1 MLNVGSC
8 NSKAAVLLTAEFLR
22 RWRSCTSLVVCDLY
36 LFCQPSPRLP
46 NAEAFYPKAAQVC
59 REAGRTQ
66 LLSDLEARVGKLAD
80 LEARLDKSN
89 KQEAR
94 LDKSTRGNKRKKQHK
109 DKDERNSKIVGL
121 CGAGQ
126 WEEALQLFSE
136 MSLAKATPR
145 QKTYSCLVYALQQS
159 QQWQLVL
166 HLLGDMPAGMT
177 TDKMVDAIFF
187 DRTIGLEGL
196 TSLLC
201 EMRVRKVT
209 PNAALLTECIVA
221 CGVAQEWQR
230 ALDVLGDRPTTVTYT
245 AAISACDSGNE
256 PLQAL
261 ALLQEMHQ
269 KEITPNSYTYTS
281 ALAACCRGGYWQFA
295 LHLLGDMPAGMTT
308 DKMAD
313 AIFFDRTI
321 GLEGLTSLLCEM
333 RVRKVTPNA
342 ALLTEC
348 IVACG
353 VAQEWQRALDVLG
366 DRRTTSTYSA
376 AISAC
381 DRGNE
386 PLQALA
392 LLQDMQQK
400 EIAPNSYTYTGALA
414 ACRRGGYWQFA
425 LQLLQQMKEAQLAP
439 AIENYG
445 AALSACSAPRSHS
458 VGLCSH
464 SLNIF
469 VQTFR
474 CMWLSWRSAT
484 IVSFIMFRT

>member
-1 MLNVGSC
+1 MQSSCAVG
-8 NSKAAVLLTAEFLR
+8 
-22 RWRSCTSLVVCDLY
+22 DLAY
-36 LFCQPSPRLP
+36 HLWYAIFIFFCQPSPRLP
-46 NAEAFYPKAAQVC
+46 NAEEFYPKAAQVC

-109 DKDERNSKIVGL
+109 DKDKRNSKIVGL

-230 ALDVLGDRPTTVTYT
+230 ALDVLGDR
-245 AAISACDSGNE
+245 
-256 PLQAL
+256 
-261 ALLQEMHQ
+261 
-269 KEITPNSYTYTS
+269 
-281 ALAACCRGGYWQFA
+281 
-295 LHLLGDMPAGMTT
+295 
-308 DKMAD
+308 
-313 AIFFDRTI
+313 
-321 GLEGLTSLLCEM
+321 
-333 RVRKVTPNA
+333 
-342 ALLTEC
+342 
-348 IVACG
+348 
-353 VAQEWQRALDVLG
+353 
-366 DRRTTSTYSA
+366 RTTSTYSA

-392 LLQDMQQK
+392 LLQEMHQK

-425 LQLLQQMKEAQLAP
+425 LQLLQQMKKAQLAP

-469 VQTFR
+469 AQTFH